1 MTEVSKSRDECTM
14 ISSIMSSKEFG
25 INRDSKQST
34 QLELELVGMIG
45 MKRCRRIRQMR
56 SLPRSLARLLALAN
70 APRLSSRHLSRLLR
84 RRRRKRGAA
93 PLSQSSIWVD
103 HAVIAQEER
112 KRGSLLSRLSELGGC
127 TQWKSPD
134 NVTDQNGHKAR
145 IIAWKFKVA
154 ISKELS

>member
-1 MTEVSKSRDECTM
+1 
-14 ISSIMSSKEFG
+14 MSSKEFG
-25 INRDSKQST
+25 INRESMQST
-34 QLELELVGMIG
+34 QLELGGMIG

-56 SLPRSLARLLALAN
+56 SLLRSLAGPLALAN

-84 RRRRKRGAA
+84 RRKSGEREAA

-127 TQWKSPD
+127 TLRHNGRAQTTLQIKTDIKQGSSPE
-134 NVTDQNGHKAR
+134 
-145 IIAWKFKVA
+145 
-154 ISKELS
+154 ISR

>member
-1 MTEVSKSRDECTM
+1 MAQVPKSRDECAM

-25 INRDSKQST
+25 ISCDSMQST
-34 QLELELVGMIG
+34 QLELEGMIG

-56 SLPRSLARLLALAN
+56 SLPRPLALWLALAN

-84 RRRRKRGAA
+84 AGEGGGAA

-127 TQWKSPD
+127 TLSHNGRAQTTLQIKTDIKQESSP
-134 NVTDQNGHKAR
+134 G
-145 IIAWKFKVA
+145 
-154 ISKELS
+154 ISR